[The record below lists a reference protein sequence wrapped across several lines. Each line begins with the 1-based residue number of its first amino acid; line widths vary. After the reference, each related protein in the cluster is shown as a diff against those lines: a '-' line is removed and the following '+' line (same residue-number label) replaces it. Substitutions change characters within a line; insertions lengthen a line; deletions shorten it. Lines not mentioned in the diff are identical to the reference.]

1 VLSGRTDP
9 AALRSKPEDNKGHR
23 HRLKQRFSDE
33 GIGAL
38 TEYEIIELL
47 LMLGTPR
54 KDVKPQA
61 KAALRMFG
69 NLKGVLE
76 ASPEQLAC
84 IEGLGRN
91 NTIAVQIIRSVA
103 EKWLQEKA
111 MASFNPEQYF
121 NSADDV
127 YNYLKVS
134 MSARPVEIF
143 KVLYLNNRNRL
154 EQIEDLFTGTVNR
167 SAVYPREVMHK
178 ALKHG
183 ATGLIFAHN
192 HPSGCLEP
200 SPEDKNLTRTLVFGA
215 IMMQLKVLDHVII
228 TSDGYYSFSARG
240 LIERYEAEYIKLN
253 MPA

>member
-1 VLSGRTDP
+1 MSWQTEPVP
-9 AALRSKPEDNKGHR
+9 LRSKPEDNKGHR
-23 HRLKQRFSDE
+23 QRLRERFAAK
-33 GIGAL
+33 GIDAL
-38 TEYEIIELL
+38 TEYEIVELL
-47 LMLGTPR
+47 LILGTPR
-54 KDVKPQA
+54 KDVKSQA
-61 KAALRMFG
+61 KAAIRLFG

-76 ASPEQLAC
+76 ASPEQLAG
-84 IEGLGRN
+84 IEGLGRQ
-91 NTIAVQIIRSVA
+91 NTVAIQIIRSVA

-111 MASFNPEQYF
+111 MTSLKPEQYF

-127 YNYLKVS
+127 YNYLKAS
-134 MSARPVEIF
+134 MSTQPVEIF

-154 EQIEDLFTGTVNR
+154 EKIEDLFTGTVNR
-167 SAVYPREVMHK
+167 SAVYPREVMQK
-178 ALKHG
+178 ALKHH

-215 IMMQLKVLDHVII
+215 ILMQLKVLDHVIVAR
-228 TSDGYYSFSARG
+228 DGYYSFSARG

>member
-1 VLSGRTDP
+1 MSGQTEP
-9 AALRSKPEDNKGHR
+9 AQLRSKPEDNQGHR
-23 HRLKQRFSDE
+23 QRLRERFTTK
-33 GIGAL
+33 GIDAL

-54 KDVKPQA
+54 KDVKSQA
-61 KAALRMFG
+61 KAAIRLFG

-76 ASPEQLAC
+76 ASPEQLTG
-84 IEGLGRN
+84 IEGLGSQ
-91 NTIAVQIIRSVA
+91 NTVAIQIIRSVA

-111 MASFNPEQYF
+111 RASFKPDQYF

-127 YNYLKVS
+127 YNYLKAS
-134 MSARPVEIF
+134 MSAQPVEIF

-154 EQIEDLFTGTVNR
+154 EKIEDLFTGTVNR

-215 IMMQLKVLDHVII
+215 ILMQLKVLDHII
-228 TSDGYYSFSARG
+228 VARDGYYSFSARG

>member
-1 VLSGRTDP
+1 MSGQPEP
-9 AALRSKPEDNKGHR
+9 AALRSKLEDNQGHR
-23 HRLKQRFSDE
+23 RRLRRRFADE
-33 GIGAL
+33 GIEAF
-38 TEYEIIELL
+38 TDYEIVELL

-61 KAALRMFG
+61 KAAIRLFG

-76 ASPEQLAC
+76 APPEQLAS
-84 IEGLGRN
+84 IKGLGRQ
-91 NTIAVQIIRSVA
+91 NTVAIQIIRSVA

-111 MASFNPEQYF
+111 RASFSPEQYF

-127 YNYLKVS
+127 YNYLKAS
-134 MSARPVEIF
+134 MSDQPVEIF

-154 EQIEDLFTGTVNR
+154 EKIESLFKGTVNR

-178 ALKHG
+178 ALQHG

-215 IMMQLKVLDHVII
+215 ILMQLKVLDHVIV
-228 TSDGYYSFSARG
+228 TRDGYYSFSASG